1 MCKIIR
7 NLIAGILQN
16 TYRLNIVREN
26 ISIAFPSLHHNELI
40 TSFYRNFVTLI
51 YEMFIQH
58 VSVEVLNKRCIFNS
72 LYLFD
77 RLYNEYDDIIVT
89 SGHLGN
95 WEWASDILA
104 LKTRYKVIS
113 IYKPF
118 HNIVINKFVEH
129 KRISFK
135 KGILQDSEMF
145 SIFHNSKYKR
155 LIAFLGD
162 QRPPISQHSYLVS
175 FMNHKMIIDDTLA
188 RIAKIKHC
196 PLIYIH
202 TLISNNKY
210 IYNPEII
217 FLPQQNLH
225 LHDITYKYWEAL
237 YYDISQ
243 NPSYWLWSHKRFI
256 STLNQ
261 KFSN

>member
-1 MCKIIR
+1 
-7 NLIAGILQN
+7 
-16 TYRLNIVREN
+16 
-26 ISIAFPSLHHNELI
+26 
-40 TSFYRNFVTLI
+40 
-51 YEMFIQH
+51 
-58 VSVEVLNKRCIFNS
+58 
-72 LYLFD
+72 
-77 RLYNEYDDIIVT
+77 
-89 SGHLGN
+89 
-95 WEWASDILA
+95 
-104 LKTRYKVIS
+104 
-113 IYKPF
+113 
-118 HNIVINKFVEH
+118 
-129 KRISFK
+129 
-135 KGILQDSEMF
+135 MF

-202 TLISNNKY
+202 TLISNNRY

-261 KFSN
+261 KFSNQ